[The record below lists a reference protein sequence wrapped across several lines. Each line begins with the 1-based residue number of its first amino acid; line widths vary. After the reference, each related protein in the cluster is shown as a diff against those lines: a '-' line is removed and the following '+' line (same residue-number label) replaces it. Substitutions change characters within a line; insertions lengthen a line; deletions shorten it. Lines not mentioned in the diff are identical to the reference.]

1 MKKVKI
7 LALAFLAVAAV
18 AVTYAFKP
26 AQVNFADMY
35 FQYDGSSGNQFD
47 PSHYTLTTSSA
58 TTGLTDNTGDLEII
72 RVTSP
77 DEVYQSGDKLGLPKV
92 DADDANSSIHSD
104 LSNAQIS
111 ADNFSK
117 VTNRVWVQSN

>member
-18 AVTYAFKP
+18 AVTFAFKP
-26 AQVNFADMY
+26 AQANFADMY

-47 PSHYTLTTSSA
+47 PSHYVLTTSSA
-58 TTGLTDNTGDLEII
+58 TTGLTDNNGDLEII

-77 DEVYQSGDKLGLPKV
+77 DEVYQSGDNMGLPKV
-92 DADDANSSIHSD
+92 DADDASSSIHSD
-104 LSNAQIS
+104 LSSAQIS
-111 ADNFSK
+111 GDNFSK